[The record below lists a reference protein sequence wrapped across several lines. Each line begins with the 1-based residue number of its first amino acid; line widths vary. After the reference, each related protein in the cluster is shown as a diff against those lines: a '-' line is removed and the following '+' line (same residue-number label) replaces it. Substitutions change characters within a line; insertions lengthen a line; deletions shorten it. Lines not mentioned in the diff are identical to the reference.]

1 MTKVHKFIITGSIL
15 LMIIL
20 SVFGATHGAGVRS
33 FFEILAC
40 IAVILGI
47 LNEDKII
54 DFEVNLSKKFV
65 TWLKNIGG

>member
-20 SVFGATHGAGVRS
+20 SVFGATHGAGTRGI
-33 FFEILAC
+33 FEALAC

-54 DFEVNLSKKFV
+54 DFEVKVLRKFV